1 MELIKENVC
10 KKKLYY
16 IYKFYERVMWIFEKD
31 KVDYIINYLEVFEE
45 EVLKNVRIEV
55 VEGYFLCEKE
65 FRNLINV
72 GYCII
77 F

>member
-1 MELIKENVC
+1 M
-10 KKKLYY
+10 YY

-31 KVDYIINYLEVFEE
+31 KVDYIKNYLEVFEE

-65 FRNLINV
+65 FRNLIND